1 MKEDCKNIE
10 LFLKQNGYTPIRTR
24 KLLGD
29 ASSRRYY
36 ISECEGVSLCVSY
49 DVNEFIQ
56 NKDFLKTSQ
65 LFNKFIRVPEIFV
78 SSNPEI
84 IIQEDL
90 GSVSLNS
97 LMTQKPEE
105 RSRFVKQAIA
115 DIVKYQSIS
124 LSEFQSVSNYEFDDK
139 KIEFE
144 FDLASNY
151 FVEQY
156 LGAAIS
162 QEVLEEA
169 KNNLMMFY
177 RENKTTVCHRDY
189 HSRNL
194 MIKGDELVHIDF
206 QDARVGPNTYDIV
219 SLLEDCYFQ
228 YTDDEKDELKKYF
241 LKISQVQEET
251 FEKKYN
257 FTAIQRIFKA
267 LGSFAYLKIEKN
279 KNQYEKN
286 IGLAFENLRKI
297 LEKTPEF
304 EDFRK
309 ELCRVYYAN

>member
-1 MKEDCKNIE
+1 MKEDCRNIE
-10 LFLKQNGYTPIRTR
+10 LFLKQNGYTPLITK

-36 ISECEGVSLCVSY
+36 ISECEGISLCVSY

-56 NKDFLKTSQ
+56 NKDFIKTSK
-65 LFNKFIRVPEIFV
+65 LFKKYLRVPNLIV

-84 IIQEDL
+84 VVQEDL
-90 GSVSLNS
+90 GKVSLNS
-97 LMTQKPEE
+97 YMTETPNE
-105 RSRFVKQAIA
+105 RDRFVKQAIV
-115 DIVKYQSIS
+115 DIVKYQSIP
-124 LSEFQSVSNYEFDDK
+124 LSEFQLVSNYEFDDK

-144 FDLASNY
+144 FDLASKY

-156 LGAAIS
+156 LGTKIS
-162 QEVLEEA
+162 RTILEET
-169 KNNLMMFY
+169 KRMVMDFY

-194 MIKGDELVHIDF
+194 MIKDGELVHIDF
-206 QDARVGPNTYDIV
+206 QDARIGPNTYDIV

-228 YTDDEKDELKKYF
+228 YTDEEKIGFKNYF
-241 LKISQVQEET
+241 LEISKIQKET
-251 FEKKYN
+251 FEKNYN
-257 FTAIQRIFKA
+257 ITAVQRIFKA

-279 KNQYEKN
+279 KKQYEKN

-304 EDFRK
+304 EFFRK